1 MSVTKQIPALAADCR
16 EALVRFWGEQL
27 GVESTPSGVVIALPL
42 MYPDGL
48 QVALDLHPVSKTRA
62 LVSDEGRT
70 LSGFFNNGFNVDLRA
85 KQTHTLMQ
93 DRIKAFEL
101 IKDGFELKKEIRLPV
116 DGIDLHLFGEALVSI
131 AHLICRHEPESF
143 VESAADRTVRQV
155 FKDREVVPLENVALE
170 GRVEKKIK
178 VDYLI
183 TGSRRLAMEV
193 IKRRGSDLGYI
204 ERWAWRW
211 TDLRNQDGEL
221 LNGMIYDPDVQDY
234 DQTALAVGRS
244 VCDIFC
250 PYFETDQIHAL
261 LSKAVCN

>member
-1 MSVTKQIPALAADCR
+1 
-16 EALVRFWGEQL
+16 
-27 GVESTPSGVVIALPL
+27 
-42 MYPDGL
+42 
-48 QVALDLHPVSKTRA
+48 
-62 LVSDEGRT
+62 
-70 LSGFFNNGFNVDLRA
+70 
-85 KQTHTLMQ
+85 
-93 DRIKAFEL
+93 
-101 IKDGFELKKEIRLPV
+101 
-116 DGIDLHLFGEALVSI
+116 
-131 AHLICRHEPESF
+131 
-143 VESAADRTVRQV
+143 
-155 FKDREVVPLENVALE
+155 LENVALE